1 MFKKFFSKFSFKPIE
16 NQEELET
23 YINKYFQVLVEVTY
37 PIKKYKNGFYNECKL
52 KEETINQLKIL
63 LMDFIFREGFV
74 TNSNDLYK
82 FLIHYNIFDPNSLAN
97 IYTIISDTQDNFLY
111 YRLQSLDT
119 ELRYLYS
126 TDIQHLKEL
135 LYSIYIRESVNLRIT
150 ETVVELI
157 NSSVESDMSKFYSLS
172 FKLQRSS
179 IKTYVDYIVNFFKTI
194 ILDEYM
200 YLLLLMSTILNKN
213 QILLQ
218 LNPKML
224 SKFQQNIDQNL
235 SFPFAKPNDSNDNN
249 NSGPILQ

>member
-1 MFKKFFSKFSFKPIE
+1 
-16 NQEELET
+16 
-23 YINKYFQVLVEVTY
+23 
-37 PIKKYKNGFYNECKL
+37 
-52 KEETINQLKIL
+52 
-63 LMDFIFREGFV
+63 
-74 TNSNDLYK
+74 
-82 FLIHYNIFDPNSLAN
+82 
-97 IYTIISDTQDNFLY
+97 
-111 YRLQSLDT
+111 LDT